1 VRPKLTVTTDIMAV
15 YAAGLAESFTTQV
28 LRHLSDHGSNI
39 RVLDVG
45 QYSFDYLN
53 AASYKDK
60 DGQEYPYYNY
70 TKCRTQDALRNIRV
84 VAMPVPFRG
93 YPRPEFAGT
102 KMFCHRM
109 VAWLIIPWDEEDF
122 VAT

>member
-1 VRPKLTVTTDIMAV
+1 VRPKLTVATDSMAL
-15 YAAGLAESFTTQV
+15 YAAGLAESFATDV

-39 RVLDVG
+39 RVLDAG

-60 DGQEYPYYNY
+60 DGQEYPYYTY
-70 TKCRTQDALRNIRV
+70 TKCRTQDALGNIHV
-84 VAMPVPFRG
+84 VTMLVPFRG
-93 YPRPEFAGT
+93 YPRPGFASIQ
-102 KMFCHRM
+102 MFCHRM
-109 VAWLIIPWDEEDF
+109 VAWPIILWDAEDF